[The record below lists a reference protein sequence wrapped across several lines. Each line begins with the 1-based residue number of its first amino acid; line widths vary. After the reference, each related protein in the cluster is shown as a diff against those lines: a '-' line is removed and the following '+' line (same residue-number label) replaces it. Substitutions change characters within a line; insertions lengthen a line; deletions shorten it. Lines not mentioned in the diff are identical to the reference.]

1 MAFQFLKKV
10 VLGVVLPFMLII
22 GCSIFDNDTNKNY
35 LVRIDNTAVTVEDYL
50 DALEVMKASYPYEAL
65 QEKPV
70 VDKLKTRLLKQLTEE
85 LILTKR
91 AEELGLSVS
100 PAELENA
107 VKEVKDDY
115 PDGVFNKTLQERA
128 IPFDAWKKRVAIR
141 LLTEK
146 VIDHELV
153 IKINLSPEEVRRHFR
168 ACLPVDQE
176 DEASLSHKIDA
187 SFVKQLR
194 REKAQ
199 ALYPQWMSSLQQQ
212 YDIELNEQQ
221 WEKIYK

>member
-1 MAFQFLKKV
+1 MAFQFLKKE
-10 VLGVVLPFMLII
+10 VLGFVLSFLFIT

-35 LVRIDNTAVTVEDYL
+35 LVRIDKTAVTVEDYL

-65 QEKPV
+65 QEKQV

-91 AEELGLSVS
+91 AEELGLSIS
-100 PAELENA
+100 AAELENA

-115 PDGVFNKTLQERA
+115 PDGVFKKTLQERA
-128 IPFDAWKKRVAIR
+128 IPFDAWQKRVAIR

-153 IKINLSPEEVRRHFR
+153 IKISLSPEEVRRHFR
-168 ACLPVDQE
+168 ACVPVDQE
-176 DEASLSHKIDA
+176 DEAYLSNKIDT

-199 ALYPQWMSSLQQQ
+199 ALYPQWMSGLQQQ